1 MNYESDK
8 SERISKILIDGKDKS
23 VSFLST
29 DKTRMSLSFV
39 K

>member
-8 SERISKILIDGKDKS
+8 SDKISKVLIDGKDKS

-29 DKTRMSLSFV
+29 EKSRMSID
-39 K
+39 